1 MTTDRFFKVLIW
13 SGLALALA
21 LFVGVPHDIAV
32 KGFVVVNVAATVA
45 WCSKAASVESN
56 RPL

>member
-32 KGFVVVNVAATVA
+32 KGFVAVNAVATVGMLLEGRIGR
-45 WCSKAASVESN
+45 KQ
-56 RPL
+56 